1 MNTGER
7 QPLVLIPGLSCD
19 ARLWQAQVE
28 GLDDVA
34 RAMVGDTLSDASI
47 AAMAQR
53 ILADAPE
60 RFALA
65 GFSMGGYVAMEIS
78 RRAPERVARLALLD
92 TTGDIDTPEMAR
104 VRRAAVTTAQSRG
117 YEAVLRGSLNRLVH
131 PETANEI
138 GEEVVA
144 MALGVGLET
153 YIDQQNA
160 IVGRADS
167 RGELASLDVPALVL
181 VGAQDRLTPPRYSQ
195 ELAEII
201 PGARYAEIQRA
212 GHMTPM
218 EQPEAVNQALREWL
232 AA

>member
-28 GLDDVA
+28 GLDGVA
-34 RAMVGDTLSDASI
+34 RTMVGDTLSDASI

-78 RRAPERVARLALLD
+78 RRAPERVTRLALLD

-131 PETANEI
+131 PETANEV

>member
-19 ARLWQAQVE
+19 ARLWQAQLE

-65 GFSMGGYVAMEIS
+65 GFSMGGYVAMEIT
-78 RRAPERVARLALLD
+78 RRAPERVIRLALLD

-131 PETANEI
+131 PETAQEI

-160 IVGRADS
+160 ILGRADS
-167 RGELASLDVPALVL
+167 RGELATLAVPALVL

-195 ELAEII
+195 ELAAII
-201 PGARYAEIQRA
+201 PGARYAEIDKA

-232 AA
+232 GA